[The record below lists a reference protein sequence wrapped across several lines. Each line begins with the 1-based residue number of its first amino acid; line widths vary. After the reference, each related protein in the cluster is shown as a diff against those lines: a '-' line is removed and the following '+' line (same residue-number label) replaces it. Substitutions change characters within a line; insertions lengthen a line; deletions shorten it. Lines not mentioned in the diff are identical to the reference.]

1 MCHIQRSCVS
11 LIQESCHRC
20 CSVLQCV
27 AVCCSVLHLEEACV
41 LVLECVGVCWSV
53 LECAEVCCSVLQCVA
68 WCGSV
73 LQCVAV
79 RCSALWCVEMLCSA
93 LQCVAVRCSALQ
105 CVAVRCSALQC
116 VAACYRRGN
125 AQPPTS
131 AGGLHDHSQKYSS
144 TCLYSCAISGTDTRG
159 GPLSIANGPSN
170 ECSAAPCCVA
180 CLIHM
185 CHVPYSYA

>member
-1 MCHIQRSCVS
+1 VCWSVLKCTAV
-11 LIQESCHRC
+11 C
-20 CSVLQCV
+20 CSVLHGVAVYCSVSQCIAVHYGVLKCVAVRHSALWCVEMRCGALQCV
-27 AVCCSVLHLEEACV
+27 AVCCSA
-41 LVLECVGVCWSV
+41 
-53 LECAEVCCSVLQCVA
+53 
-68 WCGSV
+68 

-79 RCSALWCVEMLCSA
+79 RGSA

-105 CVAVRCSALQC
+105 CN
-116 VAACYRRGN
+116 AACCRRGN

-144 TCLYSCAISGTDTRG
+144 TCLYSCAISGTDTKG
-159 GPLSIANGPSN
+159 GLLSIANGPSN

-185 CHVPYSYA
+185 CHAPYSHARHDACKWSQDRV